1 MNNTHQMTYNGW
13 TMRVRHAAQVPA
25 RFLLMLHG
33 WTGDENSMWIFT
45 RKFPEDM
52 WIAAPRAPHA
62 VEGGGYSWRALQTGA
77 LRHGFEKLNPAAQD
91 GDWGLP
97 TLSDLKPAADSLIR
111 LVDEVSVSIG
121 VDATQFDVA
130 GFSQGGA
137 LVNVLALLYPQR
149 IRKAAVLAGFMP
161 GVVDDLIARH
171 VLAGKKFFVAHGSN
185 DNLVPLERA
194 RQAIELLE
202 EAGAQVTFCEAEVGH
217 KVSADCLR
225 GLETFFRA

>member
-1 MNNTHQMTYNGW
+1 MPDANNTHQMTYNGW
-13 TMRVRHAAQVPA
+13 TMRVRHATQVPA

-62 VEGGGYSWRALQTGA
+62 AEGGGYSWRALHPGT
-77 LRHGFEKLNPAAQD
+77 
-91 GDWGLP
+91 WGLP

-111 LVDEVSVSIG
+111 LVDDVSVSIG

-149 IRKAAVLAGFMP
+149 IRKVAVLAGFMP
-161 GVVDDLIARH
+161 AGVDDLLTQR
-171 VLAGKKFFVAHGSN
+171 VLNDKPFFVAHGSK
-185 DNLVPLERA
+185 DDLVPLERA

-202 EAGAQVTFCEAEVGH
+202 GAGAQVTFCEAEVGH
-217 KVSADCLR
+217 KVSVDCLR
-225 GLETFFRA
+225 GLETFFKA

>member
-1 MNNTHQMTYNGW
+1 MPDANNTHQMTYNGW
-13 TMRVRHAAQVPA
+13 IMRVRHASQEPA

-45 RKFPEDM
+45 RRFPNDM

-62 VEGGGYSWRALQTGA
+62 AEGGGCSWRAPHSGT
-77 LRHGFEKLNPAAQD
+77 R
-91 GDWGLP
+91 GLP

-111 LVDEVSVSIG
+111 LVDEVSASIG
-121 VDATQFDVA
+121 VDGSQFDVA

-161 GVVDDLIARH
+161 EGVDDLIARH
-171 VLAGKKFFVAHGSN
+171 VLAGKQFFVAHGSK
-185 DNLVPLERA
+185 DNLVSLERA
-194 RQAIELLE
+194 QQAIELQE
-202 EAGAQVTFCEAEVGH
+202 GAGAQVTFCEAEVGH

-225 GLETFFRA
+225 GLETFFTI